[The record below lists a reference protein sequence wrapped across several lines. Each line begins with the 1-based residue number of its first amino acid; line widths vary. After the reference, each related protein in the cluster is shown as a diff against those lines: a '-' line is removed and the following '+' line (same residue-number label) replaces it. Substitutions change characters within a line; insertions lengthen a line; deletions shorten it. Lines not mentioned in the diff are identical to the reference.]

1 MDRHTS
7 TDVTTGTE
15 VKWNKIPKPVKR
27 ILGEAGPKMCW
38 GGANCQIQ
46 LKGGWIEYEC
56 TCHVYGQTHK
66 YTKLSKNGQRW
77 KCKLCKNLAWLIE
90 VRVHLSRLWTDT
102 QVRKAA
108 VVIGSNWT
116 LVGQGTGAPVTS
128 MDRHTSTKATVVKRS
143 KTKPWLSKVRVH
155 LSRLW
160 TDTQVRKTTVA
171 KMSKINLG
179 WTRYEC
185 TCHVYGQ
192 THKYEKQQWWKCQ
205 KLDLGWS
212 KYKCTCHVYGQTHE
226 YK

>member
-1 MDRHTS
+1 M
-7 TDVTTGTE
+7 
-15 VKWNKIPKPVKR
+15 
-27 ILGEAGPKMCW
+27 
-38 GGANCQIQ
+38 
-46 LKGGWIEYEC
+46 
-56 TCHVYGQTHK
+56 
-66 YTKLSKNGQRW
+66 
-77 KCKLCKNLAWLIE
+77 
-90 VRVHLSRLWTDT
+90 HLSRLWTDT

-160 TDTQVRKTTVA
+160 TDTQVRKATVA
-171 KMSKINLG
+171 KMSKLNLG

-192 THKYEKQQWWKCQ
+192 THKYEKQQWWKCPKKRPGLVEVQ
-205 KLDLGWS
+205 VRLSRLWTDTRVQLEKRIWQNKRWECAQIKNRVSLTKKKEVRVHLPRLWTDTQVQNS
-212 KYKCTCHVYGQTHE
+212 
-226 YK
+226 